1 MLLLI
6 SHTRFRQGAGKT
18 TVVPTLLLNDMI
30 QSGLGFGANI
40 WVTQPRRIS
49 AIGVAERI
57 ASERGERVGETCGYS
72 IKLEKKC
79 SRKTRITLCTT
90 GILLRRLQ
98 CDPDLANIS
107 HLIID
112 EVHERDINSDFAL
125 IILKELLQRRKT
137 LKLILMS
144 ATFDKGIF
152 AEYFEGCATVEI
164 PGRAH
169 PVQEFRLEDVLEL
182 TGYEVQEGSDYAVKA
197 NSDKKAER
205 MSKAALKKLYHKKYS
220 SKTIHSL
227 SIVDE
232 SVINYELVAALVEHL
247 SLNGEDGA
255 ILVFM
260 PGMAEISNAIDE
272 LRKKELFQSEK
283 VVIYPLHSSLAT
295 SEQTQVFEVPPEGIR
310 KIVVATN
317 IAETSITVSD
327 VLYVVDAGRVKENR
341 RDEIK
346 EAPTLV
352 DCWVS
357 KASAQQRRG
366 RAGRVRPG
374 IAYHLFSTHTYD
386 MELQEYQLPE
396 ISRVG
401 IEDLVLQVLILDLG
415 EPSIFLARALTPP
428 SAVAMK
434 SSLKLLEELGAV
446 ECQWQASF
454 IESETCASL
463 AETTTELTALG
474 FHLATLPVE
483 PRIGKLIIYGA
494 LFGCVE
500 PALTIAA
507 AMSSKSP
514 FLSPFGN
521 RDAADEARRTFS
533 VDGSDHLTILEAFN
547 QWKALRASSGER
559 ATNAFI
565 RDSFLS
571 RMTLFQMDELRKQYA
586 ALLGDIGFLASG
598 YRFDGNTQGSKQT
611 VPSDA
616 NVNGGNTD
624 LLKAVLCAGLYPNI
638 ILAPRPLV
646 NGTSKQEAGEM
657 AFQSRS
663 KGEVYL
669 HPSTLSFSAKQL
681 EYRYCCYR
689 EIMQTRKLYVR
700 DATVVSPFALLLF
713 GGALR
718 VYHTEGV
725 VTVDEW
731 LKFRIDRTPA
741 TLVKYL
747 RAQMESM
754 LLRKI
759 VAPDDDVSSTTEAK
773 AVIESISTLLQHERR
788 VKLGDAAR
796 TDGAEIVHPWNGSDH
811 GAHGGRG
818 RPRGGGGRGRQSG
831 VRGRGQGRGRAR
843 NH

>member
-1 MLLLI
+1 MAILI
-6 SHTRFRQGAGKT
+6 SSPFPTEGAGKT
-18 TVVPTLLLNDMI
+18 TAVPTLLLNDMI
-30 QSGLGFGANI
+30 QSGLGSNANI

-57 ASERGERVGETCGYS
+57 ASERGEKVGETCGYS

-79 SRKTRITLCTT
+79 SKRTRITLCTT

-98 CDPDLANIS
+98 CDPDLANMS
-107 HLIID
+107 HLVID

-125 IILKELLQRRKT
+125 IILKDLLQRRKS

-144 ATFDKGIF
+144 ATFDKDIF
-152 AEYFEGCATVEI
+152 ASYFDGCATVDI

-169 PVQEFRLEDVLEL
+169 AVKEFRLEDVLEL
-182 TGYEVQEGSDYAVKA
+182 TRYKIQEGSDCAVKEK
-197 NSDKKAER
+197 SEIR
-205 MSKAALKKLYHKKYS
+205 LGRLSKSALKKLYYPKYS
-220 SKTIHSL
+220 SKTIQSL

-232 SVINYELVAALVEHL
+232 SVINYELLAALIEHL
-247 SLNGEDGA
+247 SLNGEEGA

-272 LRKKELFQSEK
+272 VRKKEFFQSEK
-283 VVIYPLHSSLAT
+283 VVIYPLHSSLST
-295 SEQTQVFEVPPEGIR
+295 SEQTQVFEVPPVGVR

-327 VLYVVDAGRVKENR
+327 VLYVVDSGRVKENR

-366 RAGRVRPG
+366 RAGRTRPG
-374 IAYHLFSTHTYD
+374 ISYHLFSSHTYSS
-386 MELQEYQLPE
+386 ELQEYQLPE

-415 EPSIFLARALTPP
+415 EPSKFLAGALTPP
-428 SAVAMK
+428 SAIALR

-446 ECQWQASF
+446 ECRWQASF
-454 IESETCASL
+454 FEEDNCASL
-463 AETTTELTALG
+463 ADTTTELTALG

-483 PRIGKLIIYGA
+483 PHIGKLIIYGA

-533 VDGSDHLTILEAFN
+533 VDDSDHLTILEAFN
-547 QWKALRASSGER
+547 QWKALRARSEER
-559 ATNAFI
+559 ATNDFV
-565 RDSFLS
+565 RDRFLS
-571 RMTLFQMDELRKQYA
+571 RMTLYQMDELRKQYA
-586 ALLGDIGFLASG
+586 ALLSDIGFLPSG
-598 YRFDGNTQGSKQT
+598 YRLDGNTRGPK
-611 VPSDA
+611 PSPRSGP
-616 NVNGGNTD
+616 NVNVGNTD

-646 NGTSKQEAGEM
+646 NGTSKQEAGEL
-657 AFQSRS
+657 AFHSRS
-663 KGEVYL
+663 KGNVYL
-669 HPSTLSFSAKQL
+669 HPATLLFSAKQL
-681 EYRYCCYR
+681 EYRYCCFR
-689 EIMQTRKLYVR
+689 EIMQTRKLYIR

-713 GGALR
+713 GGALQ
-718 VYHTEGV
+718 VYHTEGI

-731 LKFRIDRTPA
+731 LKFRIARTPA
-741 TLVKYL
+741 TLVKHL
-747 RAQMESM
+747 RSQMESM

-759 VAPDDDVSSTTEAK
+759 VAPEDDVTSTSEAK
-773 AVIESISTLLQHERR
+773 AVIESISTLLQHE
-788 VKLGDAAR
+788 KLAKQGDAAR
-796 TDGAEIVHPWNGSDH
+796 TDGAEIVHPFHRMDSGAHANGS
-811 GAHGGRG
+811 GRF
-818 RPRGGGGRGRQSG
+818 RGGVGRGRGRQSG
-831 VRGRGQGRGRAR
+831 GRGRGRG
-843 NH
+843 